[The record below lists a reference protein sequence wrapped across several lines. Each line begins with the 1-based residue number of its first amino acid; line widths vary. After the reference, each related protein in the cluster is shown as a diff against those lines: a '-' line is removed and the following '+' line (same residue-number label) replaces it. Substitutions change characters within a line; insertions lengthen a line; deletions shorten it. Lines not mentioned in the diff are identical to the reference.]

1 MSFRPNLFVCRGS
14 NPDASEL
21 FCVENVPG
29 VGPRCAREAVLRCG
43 CVLARCVSA
52 PIQRMRR
59 GCRCT
64 LFKLRQFSS
73 SFFHLTC
80 PCLALFRSG
89 RVLVSVQPHL
99 EKREQTQQEVDE
111 AIARMLEE
119 EEARGKGGGGG
130 GGGKGKRLSKISDE
144 GGDELIAKMLQEE
157 EEKAMRE
164 QQKRLA
170 GGRPVAVH

>member
-1 MSFRPNLFVCRGS
+1 MCP
-14 NPDASEL
+14 
-21 FCVENVPG
+21 
-29 VGPRCAREAVLRCG
+29 
-43 CVLARCVSA
+43 VLARAVLVRPFCAVAVS
-52 PIQRMRR
+52 
-59 GCRCT
+59 
-64 LFKLRQFSS
+64 LRAVCQLRSNACAEDADALSS
-73 SFFHLTC
+73 NS
-80 PCLALFRSG
+80 AR